1 MCGVSMPSV
10 HLRTPFLEKTAM
22 KTLSLRNLA
31 TPLGAADTKAPSP
44 GVARDILRL
53 VTMAVLA
60 GTAFAL
66 LLALTVLSLTVIAPP
81 AQASGTLVTVT
92 ETPVN
97 GGGPDTAA
105 DTAALIHLAAAD
117 PHPQAEAKQPPQVV
131 VHAKTVE
138 SLEKSKPPVALYI
151 VFALLAVFLGYF
163 AFTLAKGK
171 S

>member
-1 MCGVSMPSV
+1 
-10 HLRTPFLEKTAM
+10 M

-31 TPLGAADTKAPSP
+31 TPLGADEPRAPRP
-44 GVARDILRL
+44 GIARDILRM

-97 GGGPDTAA
+97 GAGPGAGAITAA
-105 DTAALIHLAAAD
+105 PTHLVAAD
-117 PHPQAEAKQPPQVV
+117 PQPKGEAKQP
-131 VHAKTVE
+131 
-138 SLEKSKPPVALYI
+138 S
-151 VFALLAVFLGYF
+151 
-163 AFTLAKGK
+163 
-171 S
+171 

>member
-1 MCGVSMPSV
+1 MN
-10 HLRTPFLEKTAM
+10 
-22 KTLSLRNLA
+22 TLSLRNLA
-31 TPLGAADTKAPSP
+31 TPPGAAETKAPSP
-44 GVARDILRL
+44 GIARDILRT

-97 GGGPDTAA
+97 GDGSGTDAVTAA
-105 DTAALIHLAAAD
+105 PIHLAAAD
-117 PHPQAEAKQPPQVV
+117 PQPQAEAKQPPQVA
-131 VHAKTVE
+131 VHEKVYE
-138 SLEKSKPPVALYI
+138 SLEKSKFPLVFYI
-151 VFALLAVFLGYF
+151 VLALVAAFLGYF
-163 AFTLAKGK
+163 GYTMAKGK